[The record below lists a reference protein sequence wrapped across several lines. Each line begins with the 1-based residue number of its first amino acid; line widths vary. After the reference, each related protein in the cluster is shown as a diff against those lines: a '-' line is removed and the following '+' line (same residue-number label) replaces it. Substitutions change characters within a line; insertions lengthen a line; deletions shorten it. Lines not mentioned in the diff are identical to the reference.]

1 MKLKLL
7 YCFMLITMVNYGQTL
22 DQNVPYTSSNA
33 GYGFSNPGFELG
45 QIFTAGI
52 TGDLSQINLWTS
64 MNDDGIV
71 PCIDATNTVRLKIYS
86 GAGNGGSV
94 VGYSD
99 NVDVGVQS
107 CTETIFAFTTPISI
121 TSGNMYTMIFE
132 QVTSNCNTTVACQ
145 NSNGTYTGGSAWH
158 QSIGNDG
165 NNDTFFKT
173 FVDDGTLSV
182 NENNLTLKDVLLITN
197 NHISVKL
204 EDDVIYNIFDLTG
217 KVIRKGTESEIDISD
232 LDVGIYVIGINH
244 NIRKLFIKR

>member
-1 MKLKLL
+1 
-7 YCFMLITMVNYGQTL
+7 MLITMVNYGQTL
-22 DQNVPYTSSNA
+22 DQDVPYTSSNG

-45 QIFTAGI
+45 QTFTAGI
-52 TGDLSQINLWTS
+52 TGDLSQINLWTK
-64 MNDDGIV
+64 MNDDGILA
-71 PCIDATNTVRLKIYS
+71 CNGATNTVRLKIYS

-107 CTETIFAFTTPISI
+107 CTETIFSFTTPISI
-121 TSGNMYTMIFE
+121 TSGNMYTMMFE
-132 QVTSNCNTTVACQ
+132 QVTNNCSSTSVCQ

-158 QSIGNDG
+158 QSLGNDG
-165 NNDTFFKT
+165 NYDAFFKT
-173 FVDDGTLSV
+173 FVSSGTLSV

-197 NHISVKL
+197 NHISVKI
-204 EDDVIYNIFDLTG
+204 EDNVNYNIYDLTG

-232 LDVGIYVIGINH
+232 LGVGVYVIGVNH